1 LKGETVAANE
11 FLFVTHQRRVT
22 ALNLDRIAH
31 ADFFEGEDGLHVKVF
46 FGGEDIARV
55 TLEGDQAE
63 LLRKRLTERNVGA

>member
-1 LKGETVAANE
+1 VAANE

-22 ALNLDRIAH
+22 ALNLARIAH
-31 ADFFEGEDGLHVKVF
+31 ADFFEGQDGPHVKVF

-63 LLRKRLTERNVGA
+63 LLRKRLTELGARH